1 MVSPIEKEAKKI
13 VSGLQGIIPT
23 SVDGKE
29 AILQMKNE
37 DSRNWRQMEWIGFWF
52 EHLVAKKLSTQ
63 IAVSVGPTFGNTTID
78 LALTY
83 AWDLKVHPEGKPAKP
98 MILND
103 CEAVDACIDKHSG
116 FGFVV
121 VVGDATY
128 DMTGQFKSWHDDL
141 KGGRSA
147 YEQVRIARGAPS
159 RRRKVSFTPSR
170 IEAVFLKDAEVV
182 EKGLKDGWLGYF
194 QQGMRNSNGTPR
206 RAKYQIRL
214 SQAPD
219 EVIVACIDL

>member
-1 MVSPIEKEAKKI
+1 MVSPLEKEAEEI
-13 VSGLQGIIPT
+13 VSGLQGIIPA
-23 SVDGKE
+23 SVDGKQ
-29 AILQMKNE
+29 AILQMKKE

-52 EHLVAKKLSTQ
+52 EHLVTKKLSTQ

-78 LALTY
+78 LALSY
-83 AWDLKVHPEGKPAKP
+83 AWDLKVHPESKPAKP

-103 CEAVDACIDKHSG
+103 CQAVDACIAKHGG

-128 DMTGQFKSWHDDL
+128 DTTGQFKSWHDEL

-147 YEQVRIARGAPS
+147 YEEERIARGAPS
-159 RRRKVSFTPSR
+159 RRRKVTFTPSR
-170 IEAVFLKDAEVV
+170 IEAVFIKDAEVI
-182 EKGLKDGWLGYF
+182 KNGLNDGWLDYF

-214 SQAPD
+214 HQAPD
-219 EVIVACIDL
+219 EIIVARVDL